1 MSEKY
6 HLIQYSQGFPQG
18 VKDSVLPMFSRL
30 KHGYDFII
38 AAGWWLTVQ
47 VNSVISRLPG
57 MDFDVGKHLDEDRTR
72 LE

>member
-6 HLIQYSQGFPQG
+6 LLIQYSQGFPQG
-18 VKDSVLPMFSRL
+18 VKDSVLPRYFRL
-30 KHGYDFII
+30 KHDYDFII